1 MPASSAI
8 SRTVVAWKPFSAK
21 SSAARRTRLPR
32 RSEARADAPCRPRP
46 RLRGARPAVSLP
58 ESSPEVT
65 EALWSGVFTPLI
77 MPLPSNRL
85 VKADTAGVDEAARG
99 VRGASAAWSC

>member
-1 MPASSAI
+1 M
-8 SRTVVAWKPFSAK
+8 
-21 SSAARRTRLPR
+21 
-32 RSEARADAPCRPRP
+32 
-46 RLRGARPAVSLP
+46 
-58 ESSPEVT
+58 
-65 EALWSGVFTPLI
+65 FTPLI